1 VVIEAAN
8 ERIGNVMNQNPADQI
23 DFKLDTQNLYREESY
38 TDLKAGA
45 IRRLIPVKADGA
57 TDKAR
62 TEIFV
67 GTTQLLTPEGPMPVQ
82 ARLMVNNL
90 QEALEAFPDAMR
102 QATHEMIAQLEEMQ
116 KKYQEKEDSRIIV
129 PGQ

>member
-1 VVIEAAN
+1 MV
-8 ERIGNVMNQNPADQI
+8 DQHST
-23 DFKLDTQNLYREESY
+23 DQLNFNLDAQNLYREESY

-45 IRRLIPVKADGA
+45 IRRLIPVKTDG
-57 TDKAR
+57 TEDGGR

-67 GTTQLLTPEGPMPVQ
+67 GTTQLLTPEGPLPVQ
-82 ARLMVNNL
+82 ARLLVNNF
-90 QEALEAFPDAMR
+90 QEALEAFPGAMR
-102 QATHEMIAQLEEMQ
+102 QATQEMIAQLEEMQ

>member
-1 VVIEAAN
+1 MVD
-8 ERIGNVMNQNPADQI
+8 QNSTDQI
-23 DFKLDTQNLYREESY
+23 DFNLDAHNLYREESY

-45 IRRLIPVKADGA
+45 VRRLVPVNTDGA
-57 TDKAR
+57 VDKAR

-67 GTTQLLTPEGPMPVQ
+67 GTTQLLTPEGPLPVQ

-90 QEALEAFPDAMR
+90 QEALAVFPEAMR
-102 QATHEMIAQLEEMQ
+102 QATREMISQLEEMQ